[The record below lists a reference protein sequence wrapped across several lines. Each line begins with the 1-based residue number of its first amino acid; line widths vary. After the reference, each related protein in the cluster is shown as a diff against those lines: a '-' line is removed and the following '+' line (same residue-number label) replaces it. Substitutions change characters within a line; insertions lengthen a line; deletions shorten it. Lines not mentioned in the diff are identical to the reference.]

1 MAVSLLFTFPK
12 LKLSDLM
19 KDGSTIPH
27 APDIV
32 GARQG
37 LLASPMVR
45 AFKPQLK
52 FLQRKVRH
60 VRAFFRRGSYRS
72 RRGLKLNLGCGSD
85 QLPGYVNIDLNPFA
99 NAELF
104 LDFRKLGAEFA
115 PGSIAEIRMMHSIG
129 YLNLWQSQALF
140 AEFFTLMQSNG
151 VLILELP
158 NLESCV
164 ERILQTAKQK
174 VFSPEYLEGV
184 RGLYAFGLDN
194 LAEKRDYH
202 PYAFGWS
209 EWHLQS
215 ELENV
220 GFRVR
225 IAPPQTHGHPWR
237 DLRVEA
243 VKP

>member
-1 MAVSLLFTFPK
+1 MASLLFTFPK
-12 LKLSDLM
+12 SKLSELM
-19 KDGSTIPH
+19 KDASSIPH
-27 APDIV
+27 APNLV

-37 LLASPMVR
+37 ILASPIVR
-45 AFKPQLK
+45 ALKPQLK
-52 FLQRKVRH
+52 YVQRKVRH
-60 VRAFFRRGSYRS
+60 VSAFFRRGSYRS
-72 RRGLKLNLGCGSD
+72 HRGLKLNLGCGSD
-85 QLPGYVNIDLNPFA
+85 RLPGYVNIDVNPFA
-99 NAELF
+99 NAELY
-104 LDFRKLGAEFA
+104 LDFRKLGAVFA
-115 PGSIAEIRMMHSIG
+115 PGSIAEIRMIHSIG
-129 YLNLWQSQALF
+129 YLNLWQSRALF
-140 AEFFTLMQSNG
+140 TEFFSMMQSSG

-164 ERILQTAKQK
+164 ERILQAGKQR

-194 LAEKRDYH
+194 LTEKRDYH

-215 ELENV
+215 ELEAA

-237 DLRVEA
+237 DFRVEA